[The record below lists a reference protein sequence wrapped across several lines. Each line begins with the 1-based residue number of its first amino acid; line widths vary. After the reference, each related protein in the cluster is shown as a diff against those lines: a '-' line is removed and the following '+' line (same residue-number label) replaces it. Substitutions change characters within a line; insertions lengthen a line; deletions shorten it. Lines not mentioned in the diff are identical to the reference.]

1 MAARRIIA
9 QSPIVGIPP
18 NSITWNKIQIYCYQ
32 FIMSRCI
39 YIFHNLAI
47 YVHLKGCV
55 VRWNFL
61 FHLKW
66 WKASQTQA
74 LKKNKKHINQK
85 TCLWHDFNC
94 QFNLPFLRPSP
105 GRSVLQFPFPFPS
118 PGICESIH
126 VLNIKYIPFPHFF
139 ECLVQI

>member
-47 YVHLKGCV
+47 YVLFYCGTLKT
-55 VRWNFL
+55 FIL
-61 FHLKW
+61 LKMM
-66 WKASQTQA
+66 KASQTQA
-74 LKKNKKHINQK
+74 LKKNKKLINQK

-118 PGICESIH
+118 PGICESVH
-126 VLNIKYIPFPHFF
+126 VLYIKYIPFPHFF
-139 ECLVQI
+139 KCLVQI